1 MVKGIYCDEVEK
13 LCARVMR
20 KRLVCGI
27 GVKQRLLLRR
37 CLLKG
42 WIDTGDVGIYYPVL
56 DGRKRIAELQKLAVR
71 GLITPCGRRWYL
83 TEKGKHVLRI
93 GV

>member
-1 MVKGIYCDEVEK
+1 MVNHANGNENKK
-13 LCARVMR
+13 LYVRSTEI
-20 KRLVCGI
+20 KNGI
-27 GVKQRLLLRR
+27 GVKQRLLLHR
-37 CLLKG
+37 CYLKG

-71 GLITPCGRRWYL
+71 GLITPCGTKWCL
-83 TEKGKHVLRI
+83 TEKGRHVLGI

>member
-1 MVKGIYCDEVEK
+1 LANRCTNGNDDKK
-13 LCARVMR
+13 LCV
-20 KRLVCGI
+20 KDRL

-56 DGRKRIAELQKLAVR
+56 DGKKRIGELQKLTMR
-71 GLITPCGRRWYL
+71 GLITPCGKRWYL
-83 TEKGKHVLRI
+83 TEKGRYVLKM